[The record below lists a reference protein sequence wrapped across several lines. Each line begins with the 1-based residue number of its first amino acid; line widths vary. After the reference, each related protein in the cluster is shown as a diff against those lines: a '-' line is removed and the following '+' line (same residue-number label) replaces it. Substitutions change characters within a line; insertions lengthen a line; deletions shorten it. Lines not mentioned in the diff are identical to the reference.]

1 MAYIEKPYENKDG
14 SLTYRVRWRKGGGAA
29 GKREGEKFHDPIAAK
44 DFCDA
49 VTRAG
54 DEWPWG
60 YVPGIGWDHEAYA
73 ALLKA
78 QSDAP
83 PPPER
88 EAVTLEEFA
97 KTWVMGRTKASETTR
112 SRYGDKIRLHI
123 TPYFGAADISD
134 EKAISEDTVNAWII
148 ELLNGKG
155 DKPAMARSSVFFLH
169 SMLKSI
175 LKSAVRRKLRET
187 NPCEETEVPR
197 RSIGAMR
204 DEMVFLTREQFHVL
218 SSYLREDVVNMVS
231 VAVNTGLRWGELSA
245 LQVRDVK
252 GLPGPKPFLRI
263 SRAWAKLADGSF
275 ELGDPKT
282 DESRRNVSLNPSTA
296 LILLEQMSG
305 KKPNDFLFTSPSG
318 KPWRYIS
325 FYKDRLRP
333 AVFKAIRCEACR
345 VAEGAPK
352 DTRKIRNSLLV
363 PCGCPGTLEVVPRG
377 IHWTRH
383 THASWV
389 IADGGQLTV
398 LQRRL
403 GHTTITMTSDRYGH
417 LLPEV
422 DDALVA
428 ALEAGWQRT
437 LPAPEQQKALAA

>member
-1 MAYIEKPYENKDG
+1 
-14 SLTYRVRWRKGGGAA
+14 
-29 GKREGEKFHDPIAAK
+29 
-44 DFCDA
+44 
-49 VTRAG
+49 
-54 DEWPWG
+54 
-60 YVPGIGWDHEAYA
+60 
-73 ALLKA
+73 
-78 QSDAP
+78 
-83 PPPER
+83 
-88 EAVTLEEFA
+88 
-97 KTWVMGRTKASETTR
+97 
-112 SRYGDKIRLHI
+112 
-123 TPYFGAADISD
+123 
-134 EKAISEDTVNAWII
+134 
-148 ELLNGKG
+148 
-155 DKPAMARSSVFFLH
+155 MARSSVFFLH

-175 LKSAVRRKLRET
+175 LKSAVRRKLRDT

-197 RSIGAMR
+197 KSVGAMR

-218 SSYLREDVVNMVS
+218 CAYLREDVVNMLI

-282 DESRRNVSLNPSTA
+282 DESRRNVSVTKSTA
-296 LILLEQMSG
+296 LILVEQMSG
-305 KKPNDFLFTSPSG
+305 KKPTDFLFTSPSG
-318 KPWRYIS
+318 MPWRYTS

-333 AVFKAIRCEACR
+333 AVFKAIRCESCR
-345 VAEGAPK
+345 VAEGAPNNM
-352 DTRKIRNSLLV
+352 RKICNALLL

-428 ALEAGWQRT
+428 ALEAGWIRT
-437 LPAPEQQKALAA
+437 LPAEDRQKALAA